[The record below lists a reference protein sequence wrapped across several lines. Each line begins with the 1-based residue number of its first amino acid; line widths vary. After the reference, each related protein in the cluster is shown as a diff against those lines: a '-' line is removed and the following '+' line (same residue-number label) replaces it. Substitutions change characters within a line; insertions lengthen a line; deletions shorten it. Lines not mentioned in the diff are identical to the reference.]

1 MSEALATIEPTT
13 TADSFALMLE
23 RLATNPAADVD
34 KLRALVELHERAE
47 QRTSERAFNEAMTA
61 AQGDMQSVAVNA
73 YNAQTKSKYATY
85 QALDAAVRPIYAR
98 HGFGLS
104 FTTERTDREAEV
116 RVVCLVSHRSG
127 YVRRYEIEMPA
138 DGKGAKGGDVM
149 TRTHATGAAVQY
161 GMRYLLRMIF
171 NVATGDKVEDDD
183 GNAAGRVDTVTAP
196 AGFGDWW
203 ADLAATA
210 DEGTDKLQA
219 TWSASPTAMKA
230 FASKYRVGEWNAL
243 KAKAAAVTRG

>member
-47 QRTSERAFNEAMTA
+47 QRDAARAFNEAMTD
-61 AQGDMQSVAVNA
+61 AQSKMGKVVTDKDNS
-73 YNAQTKSKYATY
+73 QTKSRYATY
-85 QALDAAVRPIYAR
+85 AALDAAVRPVYTE

-116 RVVCLVSHRSG
+116 RVVCLVSHRGG

-149 TRTHATGAAVQY
+149 TRTHATGSAVSY
-161 GMRYLLRMIF
+161 GMRYLLKMIF
-171 NVATGDKVEDDD
+171 NIATGERTDDD
-183 GNAAGRVDTVTAP
+183 GNGAGRVDTVTVP

-219 TWSASPTAMKA
+219 TWGASPKPMKE
-230 FASKYRVGEWNAL
+230 FAAKYRLAEWNAL
-243 KAKAAAVTRG
+243 KAKAAAVPRG

>member
-1 MSEALATIEPTT
+1 MSEALTTIDPPT
-13 TADSFALMLE
+13 TADAFALMLE

-47 QRTSERAFNEAMTA
+47 QRTAERAFNEAMTA

-116 RVVCLVSHRSG
+116 RIVCLVSHRSG

-171 NVATGDKVEDDD
+171 NVATGEKAEDDD
-183 GNAAGRVDTVTAP
+183 GNAAGRVEPSEAP
-196 AGFGDWW
+196 DGFADWL
-203 ADLAATA
+203 ADLDATA
-210 DEGTDKLQA
+210 DEGAAKLEA
-219 TWSASPTAMKA
+219 AWKDSRKDFKNYAVTRRLA
-230 FASKYRVGEWNAL
+230 EWNRI
-243 KAKAAAVTRG
+243 KAKAQAVTRG